1 MSKKKKKKQEPKK
14 KSRID
19 WKTLI
24 AAAILDFIVSLISA
38 IISRHLD

>member
-1 MSKKKKKKQEPKK
+1 MSKKKKKGKNE

-24 AAAILDFIVSLISA
+24 IAAILDFIVSLITLV
-38 IISRHLD
+38 IEKLLD

>member
-1 MSKKKKKKQEPKK
+1 MSKKKRKKQK

-24 AAAILDFIVSLISA
+24 AAAILDFIVSLIIA
-38 IISRHLD
+38 IISKLMN